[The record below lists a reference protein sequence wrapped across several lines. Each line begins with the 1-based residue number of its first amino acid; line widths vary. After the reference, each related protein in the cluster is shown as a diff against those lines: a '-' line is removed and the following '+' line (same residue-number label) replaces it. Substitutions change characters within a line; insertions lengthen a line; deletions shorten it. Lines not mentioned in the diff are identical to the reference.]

1 MDYESFVKSIS
12 FDTPPEK
19 ISAYLKALWYDAK
32 DDWEMSHHI
41 AQDIHDK
48 NGSWIHAYL
57 HRKEGDRSNAGY
69 WYDKAGRPFPLI
81 SLPEEWSQL
90 AKAFSS

>member
-1 MDYESFVKSIS
+1 MDYESFIKSTS

-19 ISAYLKALWYDAK
+19 ISLYLKALWYDAK

-41 AQDIHDK
+41 AQDIPDK

-57 HRKEGDRSNAGY
+57 HRKEGDRFNAGY
-69 WYDKAGRPFPLI
+69 WYNKAGKTFPSF
-81 SLPEEWSQL
+81 SLEEEWNQL
-90 AKAFSS
+90 AKAFSQ